1 MFFTCG
7 LRWPTIVHIFDSLFL
22 YIKELITWIKVL
34 LCVRHFQVLNVW
46 LGRKATGSHVF
57 SWLL

>member
-34 LCVRHFQVLNVW
+34 LCVRHFQVLNV
-46 LGRKATGSHVF
+46 
-57 SWLL
+57 